1 MAARLFLAGKSL
13 PNYVETLCASRRLPP
28 KAAVSAYRR
37 HSFVEGI
44 RNGGLDLFKAAVGS
58 NLGHGD
64 YLLDDGFFSFAVV
77 RQVKL
82 IILLSCSALSE

>member
-1 MAARLFLAGKSL
+1 MSVRLFLTGKSL
-13 PNYVETLCASRRLPP
+13 LNYVEAVFASRRLPP
-28 KAAVSAYRR
+28 KATVLVYGP

-64 YLLDDGFFSFAVV
+64 CLLDDGFFSFAVV